1 VFQLEC
7 SQSSSNNFGSPIP
20 LLYVFPPARPGALFS
35 SGDDARLMSEEK
47 EKKRDEALVERLL
60 RRVLESMGS
69 VVDRKLGR
77 EADAQTGFTTTKLV
91 ERMKHLINER
101 ARTDEEGRRI
111 APHLLKLKI
120 EWGTHS
126 EAPPEFIKELENE
139 VHAAA
144 IDYINDQRL
153 RTLAPVKVETSV
165 DIFTSGIAVDPT
177 FGEFEE
183 EFRRKE
189 EAARL
194 AVELK
199 DAIPKS
205 QVSPDVQIAA
215 RVTLPDRTFDQSLTF
230 KPGGRRINV
239 GRVTGN
245 DLQLEHASV
254 SKVHAALVMNREGT
268 LLLAD
273 TGSTNGT
280 FINGRRISYGEA
292 RHVEDGD
299 VVSFG
304 DVEVR
309 FKRQ

>member
-1 VFQLEC
+1 
-7 SQSSSNNFGSPIP
+7 
-20 LLYVFPPARPGALFS
+20 
-35 SGDDARLMSEEK
+35 MSK
-47 EKKRDEALVERLL
+47 GNEKKRDEALVERLM
-60 RRVLESMGS
+60 RRVLEGMGS

-77 EADAQTGFTTTKLV
+77 EADAQSGFTTTKLV
-91 ERMKHLINER
+91 ERMKRLIDER
-101 ARTDEEGRRI
+101 TRTDEQGRRI
-111 APHLLKLKI
+111 APHLFKLNV

-126 EAPPEFIKELENE
+126 EAPPEYIKELENE

-183 EFRRKE
+183 DFRQKE

-194 AVELK
+194 AIDLK

-205 QVSPDVQIAA
+205 QVSPDIQVSA
-215 RVTLPDRTFDQSLTF
+215 RVTLPERSFEKALTF
-230 KPGGRRINV
+230 RPGGRRINV

-245 DLQLEHASV
+245 ELQLEHASV

-268 LLLAD
+268 LLVAD

-292 RHVEDGD
+292 RHIEDGD